1 MRYKTLKMPFSFYPI
16 IFILTCFIY
25 TIQINAQ
32 STHPN
37 VIKSFKS
44 SVTSPKTLYLNE
56 NSADLDDLPVFA
68 DGIEIVSFCNDPGKA
83 FKSQISPVQLMYTDG
98 ESVVYTCD
106 EFISLKQRRKCVHGK
121 WQGETPV
128 CGEFVLILLTLA
140 KLYYFLTY
148 CQFFCK
154 QVLLFEIMIW
164 SLLATTTVTQVD

>member
-1 MRYKTLKMPFSFYPI
+1 MWFSSSST
-16 IFILTCFIY
+16 IFILICFIF
-25 TIQINAQ
+25 TLQINAQ
-32 STHPN
+32 STQPS

-44 SVTSPKTLYLNE
+44 SVTSPKTLYLSE
-56 NSADLDDLPVFA
+56 NSAVLDDSPVFA

-128 CGEFVLILLTLA
+128 CGEFVLFKA
-140 KLYYFLTY
+140 
-148 CQFFCK
+148 
-154 QVLLFEIMIW
+154 M
-164 SLLATTTVTQVD
+164 TQLPR